1 MQPGDIFYRDVDG
14 VPTEV
19 DIYNTPNTGVNDIFL
34 TAIYGQDSWT
44 LNNRLTLNLGFR
56 LDRYVMGWPD
66 QSMQPTHQDIFPAL
80 EVSQRDVLTMS
91 NIGPR
96 LGAAF
101 DVTGKGETVLKLFF
115 GRFYWNPST
124 TIVDDENPVGQAA
137 FRHEFN
143 DLNGNRV
150 LDPGPSG
157 GLRRLPGAGR
167 QAPNPRRRR
176 VRDRGPEP
184 HERLRA

>member
-1 MQPGDIFYRDVDG
+1 MQPEDLFYRDVDG

-101 DVTGKGETVLKLFF
+101 DVTGKGRDGAEAVLSGASTGTRAPRSWTTRTRWARLRS
-115 GRFYWNPST
+115 GTRST
-124 TIVDDENPVGQAA
+124 T
-137 FRHEFN
+137 
-143 DLNGNRV
+143 
-150 LDPGPSG
+150 
-157 GLRRLPGAGR
+157 
-167 QAPNPRRRR
+167 
-176 VRDRGPEP
+176 
-184 HERLRA
+184 